1 MKAGT
6 LMRRENNM
14 DVIESYKVTFMGE
27 GKVSLIR
34 CLRKKTNTK
43 INVGAVPLKTVLNL
57 KKYHQI
63 STLSPLQKTTLSPP

>member
-1 MKAGT
+1 MKVGT

-43 INVGAVPLKTVLNL
+43 INVGAEPLVTVLNL

>member
-1 MKAGT
+1 MKVGT

-43 INVGAVPLKTVLNL
+43 KNVGAVPLKTVLNL
-57 KKYHQI
+57 KKDHQI
-63 STLSPLQKTTLSPP
+63 STLSPLQKTTLSLP

>member
-1 MKAGT
+1 MKVGT
-6 LMRRENNM
+6 LMRENNM

>member
-1 MKAGT
+1 
-6 LMRRENNM
+6 M

-43 INVGAVPLKTVLNL
+43 INVGAIRFKILKNILKSQQNCPLCENYFVPTLNI
-57 KKYHQI
+57 I
-63 STLSPLQKTTLSPP
+63 STQ

>member
-1 MKAGT
+1 MKVGT